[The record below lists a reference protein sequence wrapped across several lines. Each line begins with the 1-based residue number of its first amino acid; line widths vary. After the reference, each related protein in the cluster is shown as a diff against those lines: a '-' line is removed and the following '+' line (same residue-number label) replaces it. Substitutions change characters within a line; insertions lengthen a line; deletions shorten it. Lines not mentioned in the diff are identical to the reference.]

1 MNSLRTKIRQ
11 FSKRV
16 LPLSLRTRLV
26 RYTRNP
32 PIGTVNF
39 GSLRRVKPISKVWGL
54 DRGQPVDRYYIEEF
68 LTKHSLDIQGHILEI
83 GDNKYTRMFGKE
95 RVIKSEILHISEDDP
110 KATIVADLTQADHV
124 RSNTFHCII
133 CTQTL
138 HLIYDVHSAIQ
149 TLYRILK
156 PGGALLATTPGI
168 SQISR
173 YDMDRWGDYWR
184 FTTRSAEKLFATCF
198 PIENLVIEAY
208 GNVKTSTAFLYGIA
222 HDELRKKDLDYSDP
236 DYQMLISIKATKPG
250 KTDENTRS

>member
-124 RSNTFHCII
+124 RSNTFDCII

-156 PGGALLATTPGI
+156 PGGALLVTTPGI

-184 FTTRSAEKLFATCF
+184 FTSASLQRITARAF
-198 PIENLVIEAY
+198 PQDQIFIESY
-208 GNVKTSTAFLYGIA
+208 GNVLAAAAFLYGVA
-222 HDELRKKDLDYSDP
+222 ADELSEQELDYQDP
-236 DYQMLISIKATKPG
+236 DYEVIIGIRAIKQRGTG
-250 KTDENTRS
+250 

>member
-1 MNSLRTKIRQ
+1 M
-11 FSKRV
+11 
-16 LPLSLRTRLV
+16 
-26 RYTRNP
+26 
-32 PIGTVNF
+32 VNF
-39 GSLRRVKPISKVWGL
+39 GSLRRVKPISQVWGL

-83 GDNKYTRMFGKE
+83 GDNKYTRKFGKE

-110 KATIVADLTQADHV
+110 RATIVADLTQADHV
-124 RSNTFHCII
+124 RSNTFDCII

-184 FTTRSAEKLFATCF
+184 FTSASLQRITACAF
-198 PIENLVIEAY
+198 PQNQIFIDSY
-208 GNVKTSTAFLYGIA
+208 GNVLAAAAFLYGVA
-222 HDELRKKDLDYSDP
+222 AGELSEQELDYKDV
-236 DYQMLISIKATKPG
+236 DYEVIISLKAIKQRDK
-250 KTDENTRS
+250 E